1 LPTGDDSA
9 HLRAR
14 RCAAE
19 RRVSP
24 PSPKC
29 ASRSASRGG
38 KARRVFNGLGAQS
51 ASSGAAMDVL
61 ARACTPSGRRVHAD
75 MHQRPATDV
84 PLTLACDVN
93 AASVG
98 RAEDPVCNIRRSCG
112 HLHAVINY
120 GSTGLPGYLEHLQQK
135 RAVWRRLQT
144 GPAGLRLSPGEAAR
158 VLPDPGYSVSSPSR
172 GRWQRAARQVQ
183 TLLVAHSVYL
193 VCPAL
198 RAHATFDVRS
208 VAAMIEICSTRHH
221 EDRIKDCR
229 PFGVSSGPAP
239 NLVGGNA

>member
-14 RCAAE
+14 RCAAK
-19 RRVSP
+19 RRVSL

-98 RAEDPVCNIRRSCG
+98 RAEDPVCNIRRSCV

-120 GSTGLPGYLEHLQQK
+120 GSTGLPGYLEHLHQK

-144 GPAGLRLSPGEAAR
+144 GPAVCDCP
-158 VLPDPGYSVSSPSR
+158 
-172 GRWQRAARQVQ
+172 RAKP
-183 TLLVAHSVYL
+183 HEFYL
-193 VCPAL
+193 TWATRS
-198 RAHATFDVRS
+198 RAHHGA
-208 VAAMIEICSTRHH
+208 
-221 EDRIKDCR
+221 
-229 PFGVSSGPAP
+229 
-239 NLVGGNA
+239 GGRERLDKFKRC